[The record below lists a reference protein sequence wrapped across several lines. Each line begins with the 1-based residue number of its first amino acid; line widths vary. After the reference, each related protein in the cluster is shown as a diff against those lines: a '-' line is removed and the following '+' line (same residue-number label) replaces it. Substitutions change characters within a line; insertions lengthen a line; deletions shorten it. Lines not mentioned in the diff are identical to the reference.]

1 MQAVKDLLSQ
11 LDQIDADIKKAEQQ
25 SALVQQIS
33 AIKGDDSTD
42 TGNDAPANSD
52 DSADDADD
60 GEDSGKVDSKKAR
73 DFGTQFVKAYEKKT
87 GLDHLTRQPFAMEAK
102 ASTDT

>member
-1 MQAVKDLLSQ
+1 MKDLLSQ

-33 AIKGDDSTD
+33 AIKGDDSQDTD
-42 TGNDAPANSD
+42 NNAPANSD

-60 GEDSGKVDSKKAR
+60 EEDSGKVNTEKTR

-87 GLDHLTRQPFAMEAK
+87 GLDYLTKRPFSMEAK
-102 ASTDT
+102 AATDT